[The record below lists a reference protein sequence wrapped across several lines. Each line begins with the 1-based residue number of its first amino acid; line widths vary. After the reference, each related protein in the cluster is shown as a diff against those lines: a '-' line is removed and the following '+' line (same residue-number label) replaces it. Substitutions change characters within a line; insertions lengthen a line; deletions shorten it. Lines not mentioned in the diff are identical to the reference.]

1 MGNRSGPFR
10 DLRDPSGIGLRV
22 GSGCKLPRTFVN
34 GSPPRRC
41 TAPGTTAARLTS
53 SLLDDH
59 KQRARLTAIGRAHA
73 TTDDTYT
80 ALAAAL

>member
-1 MGNRSGPFR
+1 
-10 DLRDPSGIGLRV
+10 
-22 GSGCKLPRTFVN
+22 
-34 GSPPRRC
+34 
-41 TAPGTTAARLTS
+41 
-53 SLLDDH
+53 LLDDH